1 MLKFLAILLII
12 GTSQCLLPNPIKDG
26 LKTAWAGII
35 DVACKCLID
44 EAKTKT
50 QFLPAGMG
58 LDQFIDKVN
67 NITKSSAIS
76 GFNSVIDKMRRNR
89 RLGAFDFVSD
99 IGKAIAGGVVDAGN
113 AVADA
118 GKAAAGS
125 VADAGK
131 AAAGGVADAGKAAAG
146 GVADAGK
153 AAAGGVVEAGKT
165 VANGV
170 GTAIDATGNGVNAAA
185 HGVADAAGAIADTA
199 TKAVD
204 AAGGVVD
211 KVKGVLS
218 DAARVVLAGVVCP
231 GAVLLVKNAI
241 NSIGVVGVPACA
253 TGVLE
258 TQCRNMV
265 GGLGK
270 ARRLL
275 RRLRMLKSELE
286 NF

>member
-1 MLKFLAILLII
+1 MLKLLAILLII
-12 GTSQCLLPNPIKDG
+12 GTSQCLLPAPIKDG

-44 EAKTKT
+44 EAKATTK
-50 QFLPAGMG
+50 FLPSGMG
-58 LDQFIDKVN
+58 IDAFIDRVN
-67 NITKSSAIS
+67 NITKRSAIG

-89 RLGAFDFVSD
+89 RLGPFDWVSD
-99 IGKAIAGGVVDAGN
+99 IGKGVVDAGKVVAGGVVDAGK
-113 AVADA
+113 V
-118 GKAAAGS
+118 
-125 VADAGK
+125 V
-131 AAAGGVADAGKAAAG
+131 AGGV
-146 GVADAGK
+146 VDAGK
-153 AAAGGVVEAGKT
+153 AAAGGVVDAGKAAAG
-165 VANGV
+165 VLPAVDQFGNDIISGV
-170 GTAIDATGNGVNAAA
+170 GTAIDATGNGVNKAA
-185 HGVADAAGAIADTA
+185 HGVSDAAGAIADTA

-211 KVKGVLS
+211 KVGGVLS
-218 DAARVVLAGVVCP
+218 DAARLVLANVVCP
-231 GAVLLVKNAI
+231 GAVLLVKNAVI
-241 NSIGVVGVPACA
+241 AIGVVGVPACA

-258 TQCRNMV
+258 TQCKNLV